1 MQPVQTN
8 EIYLDYAATTPVNPQ
23 VFDAYAQL
31 VQSNFTNCDA
41 LYAPAVNL
49 KKIQEQ
55 ARNKIAQ
62 MLGFKNEEII
72 FVSGASEA
80 NNMIIKGF
88 ALTNKENSANK
99 ILVSSVEHS
108 SVKESIAFVKEYYG
122 TNVIEIPVS
131 PEGLDMDFLRKHLDH
146 SVGLVSIMA
155 VNNET
160 GMRFDIDR
168 IADLVRQNSH
178 AKLHVDA
185 VQAIGKENIDFIHK
199 VDALTISMHK
209 LHGMKGVGILA
220 KRGNFAI
227 PALISAGQQ
236 EFGLR
241 GGTSN
246 ACLNITCAKTLRLA
260 IENQEQNRAHAKVL
274 FDYAYNQFVNDP
286 LFHINSSKEGSP
298 FVFNVSSLTTTSQVL
313 MNALNAKGIYCSA
326 TSTCESKQGASFVL
340 KAMGFNE
347 IVQTGSLRLSFS
359 YEVSMEQLQK
369 AIEIIKEVNQQYAT
383 R

>member
-1 MQPVQTN
+1 
-8 EIYLDYAATTPVNPQ
+8 
-23 VFDAYAQL
+23 
-31 VQSNFTNCDA
+31 
-41 LYAPAVNL
+41 
-49 KKIQEQ
+49 
-55 ARNKIAQ
+55 
-62 MLGFKNEEII
+62 
-72 FVSGASEA
+72 
-80 NNMIIKGF
+80 
-88 ALTNKENSANK
+88 
-99 ILVSSVEHS
+99 
-108 SVKESIAFVKEYYG
+108 
-122 TNVIEIPVS
+122 
-131 PEGLDMDFLRKHLDH
+131 MDFLRKHLDH

-220 KRGNFAI
+220 KRDNFAI

-260 IENQEQNRAHAKVL
+260 IENQEQSRAHAKVL